1 MDIINT
7 KNLTMK
13 FKDFYAVKDVSIDVK
28 SNQIYGL
35 VGKNGAGKTT
45 LMKCLLGLLPGS
57 SGEIKMFEDDN
68 LAEGRRKTGALIEEP
83 GFFKNLTGYQNLM
96 YFSKAFGIN
105 DSAEV
110 LRLLQLLKLSEAKD
124 KKYKNYSLGMKQR
137 LGIAL
142 ALIGDPDLLV
152 LDEPINGI
160 DPEGIVEMRNLFKS
174 LVYDQGKT
182 IIISSHILSEVENLC
197 DNIAI
202 IEKGQ
207 VIDIIENHSA
217 KNQMTKYVTSLSTD
231 NNEKA
236 KEVLSKENIN
246 FKEENGLVLEGDIKT
261 SKLLKLM
268 TENDL
273 EIIEYARKK
282 ESLEEYYLER
292 LEEK

>member
-13 FKDFYAVKDVSIDVK
+13 FKDFYAIKDVTIDVK

-57 SGEIKMFEDDN
+57 NGEIKMFETDN
-68 LAEGRRKTGALIEEP
+68 LADGRRRTGALIEEP

-110 LRLLQLLKLSEAKD
+110 LKLLQLLKLSEAKD

-152 LDEPINGI
+152 LDEPINGHCR
-160 DPEGIVEMRNLFKS
+160 D
-174 LVYDQGKT
+174 
-182 IIISSHILSEVENLC
+182 
-197 DNIAI
+197 
-202 IEKGQ
+202 EKL
-207 VIDIIENHSA
+207 I
-217 KNQMTKYVTSLSTD
+217 
-231 NNEKA
+231 
-236 KEVLSKENIN
+236 
-246 FKEENGLVLEGDIKT
+246 
-261 SKLLKLM
+261 
-268 TENDL
+268 
-273 EIIEYARKK
+273 
-282 ESLEEYYLER
+282 
-292 LEEK
+292 

>member
-1 MDIINT
+1 
-7 KNLTMK
+7 MK
-13 FKDFYAVKDVSIDVK
+13 FKDFYAIKDVTIDVK

-57 SGEIKMFEDDN
+57 SGEIKMFETDN
-68 LAEGRRKTGALIEEP
+68 LADGRRRTGALIEEP

-110 LRLLQLLKLSEAKD
+110 LKLLQLLKLSEAKD

-142 ALIGDPDLLV
+142 SLIGNPDLLV

-207 VIDIIENHSA
+207 VIDVIENHST

-236 KEVLSKENIN
+236 KEILTKENIS
-246 FKEENGLVLEGDIKT
+246 FKEDKGLIIEGDIKT
-261 SKLLKLM
+261 SRLLKLM
-268 TENDL
+268 NENQI
-273 EIIEYARKK
+273 EIIEFARKK

-292 LEEK
+292 LEER

>member
-13 FKDFYAVKDVSIDVK
+13 FKDFYAIKDVTIDVK

-57 SGEIKMFEDDN
+57 NGEIKMFETDN
-68 LAEGRRKTGALIEEP
+68 LADGRRRTGALIEEP

-110 LRLLQLLKLSEAKD
+110 LKLLQLLKLSEAKD

-182 IIISSHILSEVENLC
+182 IIISSHILSELENLC

-207 VIDIIENHSA
+207 VIDVIENHSA

-236 KEVLSKENIN
+236 KEILTKENIS
-246 FKEENGLVLEGDIKT
+246 FKEDKGLIIEGDIKT
-261 SKLLKLM
+261 SRLLKLM
-268 TENDL
+268 TENDI
-273 EIIEYARKK
+273 EIIEFARKK